1 MISYPALI
9 NMIYFICAREQRLF
23 TARMIARVSM
33 YVCETTFNSRIIS
46 GLLRWRLR
54 YGVAK
59 RFPCPRPRPG
69 HWRHSCLPQAPLTR
83 ETHPSHG
90 STSTSAKTCLSLS
103 GSGGPYDA
111 VLGALASGGDSKKR
125 QPRACLRALLAQT
138 PPPLLT
144 RASRSTRTL
153 ARRLCRCRS
162 VAARSLRVWHPLM
175 TIPEI
180 P

>member
-1 MISYPALI
+1 M
-9 NMIYFICAREQRLF
+9 CARPHF
-23 TARMIARVSM
+23 MG
-33 YVCETTFNSRIIS
+33 
-46 GLLRWRLR
+46 GLLRWRLQ

-69 HWRHSCLPQAPLTR
+69 NWCHSCLPQAPLTR
-83 ETHPSHG
+83 ETHPSRG
-90 STSTSAKTCLSLS
+90 STSTSAKTCLSFS

-111 VLGALASGGDSKKR
+111 VLRALASGGDSKKH

-144 RASRSTRTL
+144 RASRSARTL
-153 ARRLCRCRS
+153 ARRLCHCRC
-162 VAARSLRVWHPLM
+162 VGARSLRGWHPLM